1 MTVTTVSPS
10 PIAGVSPQNEA
21 PLEFIFPGVACNPVG
36 RLIGSVMGS
45 VQSIGPLPVRMVML
59 LIVGGI
65 VAPIA
70 ALLYFW
76 VKILGNSYTVTNH
89 SVQERS
95 VLWNTLYRRVEL
107 ADVGEVQVDADDS
120 QQFHQ
125 VGDVR
130 LLDARGG
137 ELITLNS
144 VGNPKRVAHLIIELR
159 DARQH
164 AVEALKHIKARG

>member
-1 MTVTTVSPS
+1 MTATTVSPS

-21 PLEFIFPGVACNPVG
+21 PLEFVFPGVACNPIG

-45 VQSIGPLPVRMVML
+45 AQSIGPLRVRMAML
-59 LIVGGI
+59 LLVGGI

-76 VKILGNSYTVTNH
+76 VKLFGNSYTITNH

-95 VLWNTLYRRVEL
+95 VLWTTLYRRVEL

-137 ELITLNS
+137 ELMTIAS
-144 VGNPKRVAHLIIELR
+144 SPNPHRVAHLIIELR

-164 AVEALKHIKARG
+164 SAEALKHIQARS